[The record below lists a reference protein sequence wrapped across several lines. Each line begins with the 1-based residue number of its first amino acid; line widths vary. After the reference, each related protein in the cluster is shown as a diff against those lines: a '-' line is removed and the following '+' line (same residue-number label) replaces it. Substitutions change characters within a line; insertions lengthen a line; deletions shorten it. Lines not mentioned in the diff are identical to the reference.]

1 MAISGENVT
10 APDLLRSTAVALLI
24 GFLIGAERE
33 FSRAEA
39 ERQPGVRDF
48 ILIALVG
55 SLCGL
60 LQSVWLAV
68 TALAAIAALLAV
80 FHYQSAERTG
90 ITTEMAAVATFCL
103 GYLASAPGLNFGPT
117 LAVGLTVA
125 ITILLEAKR
134 ALHRFIRE
142 TVTEQEF
149 NDTLRF
155 LALIFIIYP
164 VLPAGGV
171 GPEGV
176 FVPRQVWLFVILVS
190 SVSYVGYFL
199 EKFLGPRAGLRLA
212 GVLGGLASST
222 AATASL
228 ARNCAE
234 EPENRQLYWQ
244 AILLANAMQFP
255 RVLAIL
261 GAVNPS
267 LAQALGA
274 PLLAMMAVALLL
286 ARLSG
291 RATRSEAQR
300 VRVQVRNPFRLGPA
314 LRFGAL
320 FGLILLLERAASAR
334 AGSAG
339 VLIVSA
345 AGGSVDVDA
354 AVLSLSDLLKAG
366 GLTMPATT
374 LATLIALGGNAVVKT
389 LLAAQSGVAGLGRRL
404 ALSFLLMLAAGAL
417 AWRLTL

>member
-1 MAISGENVT
+1 MQ
-10 APDLLRSTAVALLI
+10 APDLVGSTAVALLI

-60 LQSVWLAV
+60 LQNVWLAV

-80 FHYQSAERTG
+80 FHYQSPERSG

-103 GYLASAPGLNFGPT
+103 GYLASAPGLSFGPT

-134 ALHRFIRE
+134 ALHHFIRE
-142 TVTEQEF
+142 TITEQEF
-149 NDTLRF
+149 TDTLRF
-155 LALIFIIYP
+155 LAIIFIIYP

-171 GPEGV
+171 GPQGA

-222 AATASL
+222 AATVSL
-228 ARNCAE
+228 ARSCAD
-234 EPENRQLYWQ
+234 EPENRTLYWQ
-244 AILLANAMQFP
+244 AILLANGMQFP
-255 RVLAIL
+255 RLLAIL
-261 GAVNPS
+261 GAVNPP
-267 LAQALGA
+267 LAWALAG
-274 PLLAMMAVALLL
+274 PLLAMTAVALAL
-286 ARLSG
+286 ARLWGASAVG
-291 RATRSEAQR
+291 EAQR
-300 VRVQVRNPFRLGPA
+300 ARVHLRNPFRLGPA

-320 FGLILLLERAASAR
+320 FGLITLLERTASAT

-339 VLIVSA
+339 VMIVSA

-374 LATLIALGGNAVVKT
+374 LATLIALAGNAVVKT
-389 LLAAQSGVAGLGRRL
+389 FLATQSGVAGLGRRL
-404 ALSFLLMLAAGAL
+404 ALSFLLMLATGVL
-417 AWRLTL
+417 VWRLTS

>member
-1 MAISGENVT
+1 VQV
-10 APDLLRSTAVALLI
+10 PDLVGSTAVALLI

-60 LQSVWLAV
+60 LQNVWLAV

-80 FHYQSAERTG
+80 FHYQSPERSG

-103 GYLASAPGLNFGPT
+103 GYLASAPGLSFGPT

-134 ALHRFIRE
+134 ALHHFIRE
-142 TVTEQEF
+142 TITEQEF
-149 NDTLRF
+149 TDTLRF
-155 LALIFIIYP
+155 LAIIFIIYP

-171 GPEGV
+171 GPQGV

-222 AATASL
+222 AATVSL
-228 ARNCAE
+228 ARSCAD
-234 EPENRQLYWQ
+234 EPENRTLYWQ
-244 AILLANAMQFP
+244 AILLANGMQFP
-255 RVLAIL
+255 RLLAIL
-261 GAVNPS
+261 GAVNPP
-267 LAQALGA
+267 LAWALAG
-274 PLLAMMAVALLL
+274 PLLAMTAVALAL
-286 ARLSG
+286 ARLWGASAVG
-291 RATRSEAQR
+291 EAQR
-300 VRVQVRNPFRLGPA
+300 ARVHLRNPFRLGPA

-320 FGLILLLERAASAR
+320 FGLITLLERTASAT

-339 VLIVSA
+339 VMIVSA

-374 LATLIALGGNAVVKT
+374 LATLIALAGNAVVKT
-389 LLAAQSGVAGLGRRL
+389 FLATQSGVAGLGRRL
-404 ALSFLLMLAAGAL
+404 ALSFLLMLATGVL
-417 AWRLTL
+417 VWRLTS

>member
-1 MAISGENVT
+1 MQS
-10 APDLLRSTAVALLI
+10 PDLLRSTAVALLI

-33 FSRAEA
+33 FSRTET

-48 ILIALVG
+48 ILIALTG

-60 LQSVWLAV
+60 LDSAWLTV

-80 FHYQSAERTG
+80 FHYQSPERSG

-103 GYLASAPGLNFGPT
+103 GYLASAPRVSFGPV

-125 ITILLEAKR
+125 ITMLLEAKR
-134 ALHRFIRE
+134 ALHHFIRQ
-142 TVTEQEF
+142 TLTEQEF
-149 NDTLRF
+149 TDTLRF
-155 LALIFIIYP
+155 LALVFIIYP

-199 EKFLGPRAGLRLA
+199 EKFLGPRAGARLA
-212 GVLGGLASST
+212 GLFGGLASST

-228 ARNCAE
+228 ARSCVE
-234 EPENRQLYWQ
+234 EPDNASRYWQ
-244 AILLANAMQFP
+244 AILLANAVQFP

-261 GAVNPS
+261 GAVNPQ
-267 LAQALGA
+267 LGQALTA
-274 PLLAMMAVALLL
+274 PLTAMTAVGLAL
-286 ARLSG
+286 AYLTG
-291 RATRSEAQR
+291 RDAQTEAQR
-300 VRVQVRNPFRLGPA
+300 PTLRVRNPLRLGPA

-320 FGLILLLERAASAR
+320 FAVIVLLEKVAAAA

-339 VLIVSA
+339 VLAVSA
-345 AGGSVDVDA
+345 LGGAVDVDA
-354 AVLSLSDLLKAG
+354 AALSLSDLAQAG
-366 GLTMPATT
+366 RVPLQT
-374 LATLIALGGNAVVKT
+374 ATLGTLLALGTNAVVKT
-389 LLAAQSGVAGLGRRL
+389 MLAAQSGARGLARRL
-404 ALSFLLMLAAGAL
+404 AASFLAVFVAGAVVWALAA
-417 AWRLTL
+417 